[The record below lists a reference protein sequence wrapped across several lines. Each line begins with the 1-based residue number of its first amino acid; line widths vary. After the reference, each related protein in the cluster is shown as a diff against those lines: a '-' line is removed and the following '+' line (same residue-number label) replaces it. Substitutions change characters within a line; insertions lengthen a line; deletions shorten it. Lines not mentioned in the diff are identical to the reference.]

1 MWGEI
6 MYFLNEE
13 EKLYLHKSLIP
24 ESRDMYI
31 DYNLRGWNWN
41 QPPLEP
47 IYDIKLGVAE
57 TANNYCS
64 SNRDLYLQKV
74 MRKKFKAND
83 KMLEGSLLHKTM
95 MKFITSAKKELYV
108 NGIKEVEYDNLFDL
122 NSNTINELIGSYYF
136 NNTSEEK
143 LINKVEKIWEFESQ
157 RVKFRMQEVLSS
169 QPYIGVDAL
178 IHQVIPIVVE
188 QKLNGSFIG
197 LSPYL
202 STDAINFSE
211 PMIVDTK
218 FGKEKDFHKLSVTGY
233 ALVMESLFSF
243 PVNLGC
249 LVYPEFKNGRIL
261 IKRDLFIITDELRQ
275 KFIEQ
280 RDEKMRMIYEDIDP
294 GISNNCY
301 ETCPFYKECN

>member
-13 EKLYLHKSLIP
+13 EKLFLHKSLIP

-47 IYDIKLGVAE
+47 VYDIKLGVAE

-74 MRKKFKAND
+74 MKKKFRAND
-83 KMLEGSLLHKTM
+83 KMLEGSLLHKTI
-95 MKFITSAKKELYV
+95 MKFITSAKKELYT
-108 NGIKEVEYDNLFDL
+108 NGIKKLEYENLFEMD
-122 NSNTINELIGSYYF
+122 SNVIDELLGLYYF
-136 NNTSEEK
+136 CNTSEEK
-143 LINKVEKIWEFESQ
+143 LTKKVEKIWEFESQ
-157 RVKFRMQEVLSS
+157 RVKFRIQEVLSS

-218 FGKEKDFHKLSVTGY
+218 FGKEKKFHKLSVTGY

-249 LVYPEFKNGRIL
+249 LVYPEFKNDRIL
-261 IKRDLFIITDELRQ
+261 ITRDLFIITDELRQ

-294 GISNNCY
+294 GLANNCY
-301 ETCPFYKECN
+301 KICPFYDQCN